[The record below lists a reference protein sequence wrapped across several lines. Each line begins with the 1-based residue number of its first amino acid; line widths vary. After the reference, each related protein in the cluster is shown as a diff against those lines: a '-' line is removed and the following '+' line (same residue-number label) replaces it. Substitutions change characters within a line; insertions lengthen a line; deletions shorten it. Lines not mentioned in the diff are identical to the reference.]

1 MSTRYLTAKLAQQI
15 DEELM
20 NTAGAF
26 SIDQLM
32 ELAGLACA
40 QTLATVYGK
49 EKYPRVL
56 VCCGPGNQG
65 GDGLVAARHLGMFGY
80 KPMIWMPKPGSKDIY
95 KRLHTQCENMRIP
108 TLPASSSSSSSSSG
122 LAESTLSTALAASD
136 VVLDAIFGFSFKPP
150 VRAPFDVALPLIAR
164 AGLPIVSVDIPSGW
178 DVELGDALSAEDKD
192 KDKGEEEGAGA
203 SAVVAL
209 YPDVLVS
216 LTAPKEGVRQFVGRH
231 FLGGRFMPKSLEEKY
246 KLNLP
251 PYPGFAQ
258 IVELPRRDDESSQKL

>member
-1 MSTRYLTAKLAQQI
+1 MSIRYLTAKLAQQI

-20 NTAGAF
+20 NAAGAF

-40 QTLATVYGK
+40 QTVATVYGK

-95 KRLHTQCENMRIP
+95 KRLHTQCANMGIP
-108 TLPASSSSSSSSSG
+108 TLPASDNK
-122 LAESTLSTALAASD
+122 LAENTLSTALAASD

-164 AGLPIVSVDIPSGW
+164 SGLPIVSVDIPSGW
-178 DVELGDALSAEDKD
+178 DVERGDAVSDVDA
-192 KDKGEEEGAGA
+192 GET
-203 SAVVAL
+203 SVPVL

-216 LTAPKEGVRQFVGRH
+216 LTAPKEGVRKFTGRH
-231 FLGGRFMPKSLEEKY
+231 FLGGRFMPKALEEKY
-246 KLNLP
+246 NLNLP

-258 IVELPRRDDESSQKL
+258 IVELPQQNKESSQKL

>member
-1 MSTRYLTAKLAQQI
+1 MSLRYLTAKLAQQI

-20 NTAGAF
+20 SAAGAF

-49 EKYPRVL
+49 ERYPRVL

-80 KPMIWMPKPGSKDIY
+80 KPTIWIPKVGSKDIY
-95 KRLHTQCENMRIP
+95 KRLHTQCTNMHIP
-108 TLPASSSSSSSSSG
+108 TLPASNEDRDSK
-122 LAESTLSTALAASD
+122 LAENENTLSTALASSD

-150 VRAPFDVALPLIAR
+150 ARAPFDAALELIAR
-164 AGLPIVSVDIPSGW
+164 SGLPIVSVDIPSGW
-178 DVELGDALSAEDKD
+178 DVER
-192 KDKGEEEGAGA
+192 GEPVSDSQGGQ
-203 SAVVAL
+203 AVAVL
-209 YPDVLVS
+209 YPDVLLS
-216 LTAPKEGVRQFVGRH
+216 LTAPKEGVRRFVGRH
-231 FLGGRFMPKSLEEKY
+231 FLGGRFVPKSLEEKY
-246 KLNLP
+246 ELNLP

-258 IVELPRRDDESSQKL
+258 IVELPQSERDGESSQKL